1 MEKILLRIL
10 AALLLLLI
18 AALGYVF
25 LPLNN
30 LVKKAVES
38 VGPKVTGV
46 EVRLG
51 SAFISPWS
59 GSGKL
64 TGLIIGN
71 PSGYTTPAAIRVGSI
86 SVVVDKATLLT
97 DPIVIDRIVIE
108 NPELTLEGTLKG
120 NNLGRILDNVKSSTS
135 TGSKEETSGKG
146 KSRKFIVKEVVISGI
161 ALHALASAMG
171 QNVEQNLS
179 LPTLHLQNIGSGGGG
194 GVSASE
200 LSEQILTPLLN
211 SAIREGINILAK
223 QGLKQLEKQGAG
235 QLQNALKGLFK

>member
-1 MEKILLRIL
+1 MKKILLRTL
-10 AALLLLLI
+10 AALLVLLI
-18 AALGYVF
+18 AALGYFFVS
-25 LPLNN
+25 LNS
-30 LVKKAVES
+30 LVKKAVET

-46 EVRLG
+46 DVRLG
-51 SAFISPWS
+51 SALISPWS

-64 TGLIIGN
+64 TGLLIGN

-86 SVVVDKATLLT
+86 SVAVDKTTLLT

-120 NNLGRILDNVKSSTS
+120 NNLGRILDNVKNSTS
-135 TGSKEETSGKG
+135 TGSKEETSAKR

-161 ALHALASAMG
+161 ALHAAASAMG

-179 LPTLHLQNIGSGGGG
+179 LPTLYLQNIGSGGG

-211 SAIREGINILAK
+211 SAIREGVNILAK
-223 QGLKQLEKQGAG
+223 QGIKQLEKQEAG